1 MAVEKVVEAV
11 IDEIRNAGL
20 VQLEVSARHVHLDK
34 ECVEALFGRG
44 YQLTHVRELSQP
56 GQYLEQERVDVVG
69 PKGTFKNV
77 AVLGP
82 ERKHV
87 QVEVSFSDAF
97 ALGINPPIRQ
107 SGDTKGSASVKLVGP
122 KGEVTI
128 DKGERI
134 SVLVQNHAGVLSR
147 VSGLFALRHVHMTPE
162 DAERLGLVDNQVV
175 SVEALTDR
183 RTIFPDTVIRVSPNF
198 RTRMHVDVDEAG
210 AAHIAGFALGRIIK

>member
-1 MAVEKVVEAV
+1 MAAEKVVEAV
-11 IDEIRNAGL
+11 VDQIRTAGL
-20 VQLEVSARHVHLDK
+20 VQIEVSARHVHLDK
-34 ECVEALFGRG
+34 ESVEALFGVG
-44 YQLTHVRELSQP
+44 HKLTPKRELSQP
-56 GQYLEQERVDVVG
+56 GQYLEEERVDVIG
-69 PKGTFKNV
+69 PKGSFKNV

-122 KGEVTI
+122 VGEITI
-128 DKGERI
+128 DEGAI
-134 SVLVQNHAGVLSR
+134 V
-147 VSGLFALRHVHMTPE
+147 ALRHVHMTPE

-183 RTIFPDTVIRVSPNF
+183 KLVFEDTVIRVSPKF

-210 AAHIAGFALGRIIK
+210 AAHIAGFALGKIIK

>member
-1 MAVEKVVEAV
+1 MAAEKVVEAV
-11 IDEIRNAGL
+11 VDQIRTAGL
-20 VQLEVSARHVHLDK
+20 VQIEVSARHVHLDK
-34 ECVEALFGRG
+34 ESVEALFGVG
-44 YQLTHVRELSQP
+44 HKLTPKRELSQP
-56 GQYLEQERVDVVG
+56 GQYLEEERVDVIG
-69 PKGTFKNV
+69 PKGSFKNV

-107 SGDTKGSASVKLVGP
+107 SGNTKGSASVKLVGP
-122 KGEVTI
+122 KGEITI
-128 DKGERI
+128 DEGAI
-134 SVLVQNHAGVLSR
+134 V
-147 VSGLFALRHVHMTPE
+147 ALRHVHMTPE

-183 RTIFPDTVIRVSPNF
+183 KLVFEDTVIRVSPKF

-210 AAHIAGFALGRIIK
+210 AAHIAGFALGKIIK

>member
-1 MAVEKVVEAV
+1 MAAEKVVEAV
-11 IDEIRNAGL
+11 VDQIRTAGL
-20 VQLEVSARHVHLDK
+20 VQIEVSARHVHLDK
-34 ECVEALFGRG
+34 ESVEALFGVG
-44 YQLTHVRELSQP
+44 HKLTPKRELSQP
-56 GQYLEQERVDVVG
+56 GQYLEEERVDVIG
-69 PKGTFKNV
+69 PKGSFKNV

-107 SGDTKGSASVKLVGP
+107 SGDTKGSASVTLVGP
-122 KGEVTI
+122 NGEITI
-128 DKGERI
+128 DEGAI
-134 SVLVQNHAGVLSR
+134 V
-147 VSGLFALRHVHMTPE
+147 ALRHVHMTPE

-183 RTIFPDTVIRVSPNF
+183 KLVFEDTVIRVSPKF

-210 AAHIAGFALGRIIK
+210 AAHIAGFALGKIIK

>member
-11 IDEIRNAGL
+11 VDQVRSAGL
-20 VQLEVSARHVHLDK
+20 VQIEVSARHVHLDK
-34 ECVEALFGRG
+34 ESVAKLFGEG
-44 YQLTHVRELSQP
+44 HTLTPKRELSQP
-56 GQYLEQERVDVVG
+56 GQYLEEERVDVIG

-107 SGDTKGSASVKLVGP
+107 SGDTKGSASVTLKGP
-122 KGEVTI
+122 KGEITI
-128 DKGERI
+128 DEGAI
-134 SVLVQNHAGVLSR
+134 V
-147 VSGLFALRHVHMTPE
+147 ALRHVHMTPE

-175 SVEALTDR
+175 SVETLTDR
-183 RTIFPDTVIRVSPNF
+183 KTIFAETVIRVSPNF

>member
-1 MAVEKVVEAV
+1 MAAEKVVEAV
-11 IDEIRNAGL
+11 VDQIRTAGL
-20 VQLEVSARHVHLDK
+20 VQIEVSARHLHLDK
-34 ECVEALFGRG
+34 ESVEALFGVG
-44 YQLTHVRELSQP
+44 HKLTPKRELSQP
-56 GQYLEQERVDVVG
+56 GQYLEEERVDVIG
-69 PKGTFKNV
+69 PKGSFKNV

-122 KGEVTI
+122 KGEITI
-128 DKGERI
+128 DEGAI
-134 SVLVQNHAGVLSR
+134 V
-147 VSGLFALRHVHMTPE
+147 ALRHVHMTPE

-183 RTIFPDTVIRVSPNF
+183 KLVFEDTVIRVSPKF

-210 AAHIAGFALGRIIK
+210 AAHIAGFALGKIIK

>member
-1 MAVEKVVEAV
+1 MAAEKVVEAV
-11 IDEIRNAGL
+11 VDQIRTAGL
-20 VQLEVSARHVHLDK
+20 VQIEVSARHVHLDK
-34 ECVEALFGRG
+34 ESVEALFGVG
-44 YQLTHVRELSQP
+44 HKLTPKRELSQP
-56 GQYLEQERVDVVG
+56 GQYLEEERVDVIG
-69 PKGTFKNV
+69 PKGSFKNV

-82 ERKHV
+82 KRKHV

-122 KGEVTI
+122 VGEITI
-128 DKGERI
+128 DEGAI
-134 SVLVQNHAGVLSR
+134 V
-147 VSGLFALRHVHMTPE
+147 ALRHVHMTPE

-183 RTIFPDTVIRVSPNF
+183 KLVFEDTVIRVSPKF

-210 AAHIAGFALGRIIK
+210 AAHISGFALGKIIK

>member
-34 ECVEALFGRG
+34 ECVEALFGKG

-69 PKGTFKNV
+69 PKCTFKNV

-122 KGEVTI
+122 KGEITI
-128 DKGERI
+128 DEGAI
-134 SVLVQNHAGVLSR
+134 V
-147 VSGLFALRHVHMTPE
+147 ALRHVHMTPE
-162 DAERLGLVDNQVV
+162 DAERLGLVDNQIV

-183 RTIFPDTVIRVSPNF
+183 RTIFTDTVIRVSPNF

>member
-1 MAVEKVVEAV
+1 MAVEKVVAAV
-11 IDEIRNAGL
+11 VDEIRTAGL
-20 VQLEVSARHVHLDK
+20 VQLEVSARHVHLDR
-34 ECVEALFGRG
+34 ECVDVLFGKG

-56 GQYLEQERVDVVG
+56 GQYLEQERVDVIG

-82 ERKHV
+82 ERMHV

-122 KGEVTI
+122 KGEITI
-128 DKGERI
+128 DEGAI
-134 SVLVQNHAGVLSR
+134 V
-147 VSGLFALRHVHMTPE
+147 ALRHVHMTPE
-162 DAERLGLVDNQVV
+162 DAERLGLVDNQIV

>member
-1 MAVEKVVEAV
+1 MAAEKVVEAV
-11 IDEIRNAGL
+11 VDQIRTAGL
-20 VQLEVSARHVHLDK
+20 VQIEVSARHVHLDK
-34 ECVEALFGRG
+34 ESVEVLFGVG
-44 YQLTHVRELSQP
+44 HTLTPKRELSQP
-56 GQYLEQERVDVVG
+56 GQYLEEERVDIIG
-69 PKGTFKNV
+69 PKGSFKNV

-122 KGEVTI
+122 KGEITI
-128 DKGERI
+128 DEGAI
-134 SVLVQNHAGVLSR
+134 V
-147 VSGLFALRHVHMTPE
+147 ALRHVHMTPE

-183 RTIFPDTVIRVSPNF
+183 KLVFEDTVIRVSPKF

-210 AAHIAGFALGRIIK
+210 AAHIAGFALGKIIK

>member
-1 MAVEKVVEAV
+1 MAAEKVVEAV
-11 IDEIRNAGL
+11 VDQIRTAGL
-20 VQLEVSARHVHLDK
+20 VQIEVSARHVHLDK
-34 ECVEALFGRG
+34 ESVEALFGVG
-44 YQLTHVRELSQP
+44 HKLTPKRELSQP
-56 GQYLEQERVDVVG
+56 GQYLEEERVDVIG
-69 PKGTFKNV
+69 PKGSFKNV

-107 SGDTKGSASVKLVGP
+107 SGDTQGSASVKLVGP
-122 KGEVTI
+122 KGEITI
-128 DKGERI
+128 DEGAI
-134 SVLVQNHAGVLSR
+134 V
-147 VSGLFALRHVHMTPE
+147 ALRHVHMTPE

-183 RTIFPDTVIRVSPNF
+183 KLVFEDTVIRVSPKF

-210 AAHIAGFALGRIIK
+210 AAHIAGFALGKIIK

>member
-1 MAVEKVVEAV
+1 MAAEKVVEAV
-11 IDEIRNAGL
+11 VDQIRTAGL
-20 VQLEVSARHVHLDK
+20 VQIEVSARHVHLDK
-34 ECVEALFGRG
+34 ESVAILFGEG
-44 YQLTHVRELSQP
+44 HTLTPKRELSQP
-56 GQYLEQERVDVVG
+56 GQYLEEERVDVIG
-69 PKGTFKNV
+69 PKGSFKNV

-122 KGEVTI
+122 KGEITI
-128 DKGERI
+128 DEGAI
-134 SVLVQNHAGVLSR
+134 V
-147 VSGLFALRHVHMTPE
+147 ALRHVHMTPE

-183 RTIFPDTVIRVSPNF
+183 KLVFEDTVIRVSPKF

-210 AAHIAGFALGRIIK
+210 AAHIAGFALGKIIK

>member
-1 MAVEKVVEAV
+1 MAAEKVVEAV
-11 IDEIRNAGL
+11 VDQIRTAGL
-20 VQLEVSARHVHLDK
+20 VQIEVSARHVHLDK
-34 ECVEALFGRG
+34 ESVEALFGLG
-44 YQLTHVRELSQP
+44 HKLTPKRELSQP
-56 GQYLEQERVDVVG
+56 GQYLEEERVDVIG
-69 PKGTFKNV
+69 PKGSFKNV

-107 SGDTKGSASVKLVGP
+107 SCDTKGSASVKLVGP
-122 KGEVTI
+122 AGEITI
-128 DKGERI
+128 DEGAI
-134 SVLVQNHAGVLSR
+134 V
-147 VSGLFALRHVHMTPE
+147 ALRHVHMTPE

-183 RTIFPDTVIRVSPNF
+183 KLVFEDTVIRVSPKF

-210 AAHIAGFALGRIIK
+210 AAHISGFALGKIIK

>member
-1 MAVEKVVEAV
+1 MAAEKVVEAV
-11 IDEIRNAGL
+11 VDQIRTAGL
-20 VQLEVSARHVHLDK
+20 VQIEVSARHVHLDK
-34 ECVEALFGRG
+34 ESVEALFGVG
-44 YQLTHVRELSQP
+44 HKLTPKRELSQP
-56 GQYLEQERVDVVG
+56 GQYLEEERVDVIG
-69 PKGTFKNV
+69 PKGSFKNV

-122 KGEVTI
+122 AGEITI
-128 DKGERI
+128 DEGAI
-134 SVLVQNHAGVLSR
+134 V
-147 VSGLFALRHVHMTPE
+147 ALRHVHMTPE

-183 RTIFPDTVIRVSPNF
+183 KLVFEDTVIRVSPKF

>member
-1 MAVEKVVEAV
+1 MAAEKVVEAV
-11 IDEIRNAGL
+11 VDQIRTAGL
-20 VQLEVSARHVHLDK
+20 VQIEVSARHVHLDK
-34 ECVEALFGRG
+34 ESVEALFGVG
-44 YQLTHVRELSQP
+44 HKLTPKRELSQP
-56 GQYLEQERVDVVG
+56 GQYLEEERVDVIG
-69 PKGTFKNV
+69 PKGSFKNV
-77 AVLGP
+77 AGLGP

-122 KGEVTI
+122 KGEITI
-128 DKGERI
+128 DEGAI
-134 SVLVQNHAGVLSR
+134 V
-147 VSGLFALRHVHMTPE
+147 ALRHVHMTPE

-183 RTIFPDTVIRVSPNF
+183 KLVFEDTVIRVSPKF

-210 AAHIAGFALGRIIK
+210 AAHIAGFALGKIIK

>member
-11 IDEIRNAGL
+11 VDEIKTAGL
-20 VQLEVSARHVHLDK
+20 VQIEVSARHVHLDK
-34 ECVEALFGRG
+34 ESVEALFGVG
-44 YQLTHVRELSQP
+44 HKLTPKRELSQP
-56 GQYLEQERVDVVG
+56 GQYLEEERVDVIG
-69 PKGTFKNV
+69 PKGSFKNV

-107 SGDTKGSASVKLVGP
+107 SGDTKGSASVTLVGP
-122 KGEVTI
+122 AGEITI
-128 DKGERI
+128 DEGAI
-134 SVLVQNHAGVLSR
+134 V
-147 VSGLFALRHVHMTPE
+147 ALRHVHMTPE
-162 DAERLGLVDNQVV
+162 DAERLGLVDNQIV

-183 RTIFPDTVIRVSPNF
+183 KLVFEDTVIRVSPKF

-210 AAHIAGFALGRIIK
+210 AAHIAGFALGKIIK

>member
-1 MAVEKVVEAV
+1 MAAEKVVEAV
-11 IDEIRNAGL
+11 VDQIRTAGL
-20 VQLEVSARHVHLDK
+20 VQIEVSARHVHLDK
-34 ECVEALFGRG
+34 ESVAILFGEG
-44 YQLTHVRELSQP
+44 HTLTPKRELSQP
-56 GQYLEQERVDVVG
+56 GQYLEEERVDVIG
-69 PKGTFKNV
+69 PKGSFKNV

-122 KGEVTI
+122 KGEITI
-128 DKGERI
+128 DEGAI
-134 SVLVQNHAGVLSR
+134 V
-147 VSGLFALRHVHMTPE
+147 ALRHVHMTPE

-183 RTIFPDTVIRVSPNF
+183 KLVFEDTVIRVSPKF

>member
-11 IDEIRNAGL
+11 VDQVRTAGL
-20 VQLEVSARHVHLDK
+20 VQIEVSARHVHLDK
-34 ECVEALFGRG
+34 ESVAILFGEG
-44 YQLTHVRELSQP
+44 HTLTPKRELSQP
-56 GQYLEQERVDVVG
+56 GQYLEEERVDVIG
-69 PKGTFKNV
+69 PKGSFKNV

-122 KGEVTI
+122 KGEITI
-128 DKGERI
+128 DEGAI
-134 SVLVQNHAGVLSR
+134 V
-147 VSGLFALRHVHMTPE
+147 ALRHVHMTPE

-183 RTIFPDTVIRVSPNF
+183 KLVFEDTVIRVSPKF

-210 AAHIAGFALGRIIK
+210 AAHIAGFALGKIIK